1 MYIYPDNLKAKPVLW
16 LWHLKDIAVIT
27 GGGVISAISLVKIG
41 LILPF
46 AITITYAFLTIRF
59 DGTSI
64 LDFIRYACSFFIFKQ
79 QYYEWGEKDK
89 KE

>member
-27 GGGVISAISLVKIG
+27 AAGVVSAISLAKIG
-41 LILPF
+41 FMLPL
-46 AITITYAFLTIRF
+46 AITFTYTFLTIRF
-59 DGTSI
+59 DETSI

-79 QYYEWGEKDK
+79 QYYEWGEKNK
-89 KE
+89 KK